1 MWFMALINLFN
12 GFANNHTL
20 ILTSRITINNTPIS
34 IIDILLFIGLLMVL
48 LRLHSPSRF
57 PTDKTPGSLTLELIL
72 LGIACVF
79 GVIGAAINHT
89 ETRDLLVEFRH
100 LAAMP
105 ISILIGYHFL
115 LTPRS
120 SPRLVYVMVFSGV
133 LCAFAQLFHF
143 ASTASSIG
151 QYETLNNLRT
161 VEYVS
166 CYAGVAA
173 AIILYSMLSGVRLF
187 PFWIGLP
194 LLLLCLVGAAA
205 PLSRSDW
212 VSTAAVVVAMY
223 FIMPAKRRFKR
234 ILVGAASLPVLMV
247 SVLLVLKLIS
257 ATSDRDIEGT
267 VRSRFEALF
276 PSPDSTTN
284 NRAWDSRLPSA
295 LKELELWSQSPI
307 TGRGFAIQASVERA
321 LGHNEGFHH
330 IVWTAEL
337 AETGIIGFVAMLLVV
352 LIPIIVG
359 ARLVKDRF
367 DRGSVLLGAAAVAM
381 GVYNLLL
388 ATTTMSINTS
398 RGAIPIGIMCGA
410 VLRCRA
416 MELTN
421 RRIWEGY
428 TIENTE
434 DFQLSDAQM
443 EGFAE
448 VAP

>member
-1 MWFMALINLFN
+1 MWFLTIINIFN

-20 ILTSRITINNTPIS
+20 VLTSRFRLGEFPIS
-34 IIDILLFIGLLMVL
+34 IIDIFLFVGLLLVL
-48 LRLHSPSRF
+48 LRMHGGSRF
-57 PTDKTPGSLTLELIL
+57 ATDKTPASLSVELVL

-79 GVIGAAINHT
+79 GVVGALVNRT
-89 ETRDLLVEFRH
+89 EARDLLVEFRH
-100 LAAMP
+100 LVAMP

-115 LTPRS
+115 LTPKS
-120 SPRLVYVMVFSGV
+120 APRLVYVMVFSGV
-133 LCAFAQLFHF
+133 ACAVAQLWHF
-143 ASTASSIG
+143 ANTASNIG
-151 QYETLNNLRT
+151 AYETLNNLRT

-187 PFWIGLP
+187 PLFIGLP
-194 LLLLCLVGAAA
+194 LLVVCLVGAAA

-212 VSTAAVVVAMY
+212 ISTACVVVAMY
-223 FIMPAKRRFKR
+223 FIMPARRRGMR
-234 ILVGAASLPVLMV
+234 ILVGLISLPALLL
-247 SVLLVLKLIS
+247 SVLLVMKIIS
-257 ATSDRDIEGT
+257 ATSDRNIEAA
-267 VRSRFEALF
+267 VISRFEALF
-276 PSPDSTTN
+276 PSAEARND
-284 NRAWDSRLPSA
+284 RAWDSRLPSA
-295 LKELELWSQSPI
+295 TKELQLWSESPI
-307 TGRGFAIQASVERA
+307 TGRGFAIQAAVERA

-337 AETGIIGFVAMLLVV
+337 AETGIVGFIAMLLVV
-352 LIPIIVG
+352 LIPIRVG
-359 ARLVKDRF
+359 ARLVKDKF
-367 DRGSVLLGAAAVAM
+367 DRGSVLIGAAGVAM

-416 MELTN
+416 MQQTN

-428 TIENTE
+428 TSE
-434 DFQLSDAQM
+434 DAEEFQLSEAQM
-443 EGFAE
+443 EGFVE